1 MKIKGTK
8 IRNINQLNR
17 NTLYSV
23 PSSNIIPFEEQQ
35 EDGTKDLVQ
44 LRYNLSENDA
54 GFYGSEYR
62 PGFLAKS
69 DCKAVDI
76 LAMVTNDEQKKV
88 TSYLYDVKRTIGGE
102 DVIYH
107 FVEQIQD
114 SLLHK
119 QAMIQYLD
127 GYQEKEH
134 LGVVTAM
141 FDELRIESSIN
152 EKKESLSKNDTT
164 SMAPM
169 LASKIEGINLRIK
182 KELSILENF
191 QQRKIEFQQKLHNFE
206 VHLMQLEGKN
216 YSLELNIQL

>member
-8 IRNINQLNR
+8 IRNINELNR
-17 NTLYSV
+17 NTLYTV
-23 PSSNIIPFEEQQ
+23 PSSTIIPFEELQK
-35 EDGTKDLVQ
+35 DGTKDLVQ
-44 LRYNLSENDA
+44 LHYNISENET

-76 LAMVTNDEQKKV
+76 LGMVVNDEQKKV
-88 TSYLYDVKRTIGGE
+88 TSYLYDVKRTVGGD
-102 DVIYH
+102 DVIFH

-134 LGVVTAM
+134 LGVITAM
-141 FDELRIESSIN
+141 LDELRIESSIN
-152 EKKESLSKNDTT
+152 EKKEKITAWNLT
-164 SMAPM
+164 SSSSTNPP
-169 LASKIEGINLRIK
+169 
-182 KELSILENF
+182 
-191 QQRKIEFQQKLHNFE
+191 
-206 VHLMQLEGKN
+206 
-216 YSLELNIQL
+216 YSSYDMI